1 MTLTPDV
8 ARDSRRSMALNLE
21 LTHGRHGATA
31 RLEMYE
37 RGTGRVALL
46 ALRGWID
53 DIATRRLETALDDL
67 AARGASQLVLDCS
80 QLRHVD
86 YRLLPGL
93 VASLERFETHAGS
106 FVICGLSH
114 YLRDLFRLAGC
125 DGALRCWPSAEELL
139 GANGTI
145 EAGREFAT

>member
-1 MTLTPDV
+1 MTLLPEIT
-8 ARDSRRSMALNLE
+8 RESRLAMALNLE

-31 RLEMYE
+31 RLELHE
-37 RGTGRVALL
+37 RGNGRVALL

-53 DIATRRLETALDDL
+53 DIATRRLESALDDL

-86 YRLLPGL
+86 YRLLPSL
-93 VASLERFETHAGS
+93 VASLERFESHAGS
-106 FVICGLSH
+106 FAICGLSH

-125 DGALRCWPSAEELL
+125 DGALRCWPSADELL
-139 GANGTI
+139 AATGTL
-145 EAGREFAT
+145 EAGREFAS

>member
-1 MTLTPDV
+1 MTLLPEL
-8 ARDSRRSMALNLE
+8 ARDSRRALALNLE

-31 RLEMYE
+31 RLELLE
-37 RGTGRVALL
+37 RGGNRVALL
-46 ALRGWID
+46 ALRGWLD
-53 DIATRRLETALDDL
+53 SVATQRLESALDDL
-67 AARGASQLVLDCS
+67 AERGASQLIIDCS

-86 YRLLPGL
+86 YRLLPSL
-93 VASLERFETHAGS
+93 VASLERFESHAGS

-139 GANGTI
+139 GTVGAI
-145 EAGREFAT
+145 EPGREFAS

>member
-1 MTLTPDV
+1 VTLLPEV
-8 ARDSRRSMALNLE
+8 ARESRRSMALNLE

-31 RLEMYE
+31 RLELHE

-46 ALRGWID
+46 ALRGWLD
-53 DIATRRLETALDDL
+53 DVATRRLESALDDL
-67 AARGASQLVLDCS
+67 AARGASQLVIDCS

-86 YRLLPGL
+86 YRLLPAL
-93 VASLERFETHAGS
+93 VASLERFESHAGS

-125 DGALRCWPSAEELL
+125 DGALRCWPSADELL
-139 GANGTI
+139 GATGTL
-145 EAGREFAT
+145 EAGREIAS